1 MKCRVIQTVAT
12 YNNDA
17 EREMAQFLRG
27 LPEGYFVYRELKLD
41 AIPSDKL
48 KGVEQKQPD
57 FVVVSPQL
65 GVMSIE
71 VKDWNLDRN
80 VYEWRD
86 QYEIL
91 RTPRGSIQA
100 ETLTNPAAQADAY
113 LHALIELLKPTG
125 VFVSSIVAFPRITR
139 QGFLNKISRIDLL
152 KNPQSRFLLD
162 LQRTL
167 FKEDLDE
174 HITHPEQPLL
184 AIARKHPQF
193 RSTDVACVT
202 AANDRLLPNTFRIG
216 GATHNDDEQTRLR
229 MISEKQERWIFDQ
242 ARPFMYLLDV
252 AGSGKTNVLISR
264 AIYLVEQALKQS
276 PNAIPRILLTTYN
289 ENLQKNIQRIFQEKV
304 LQSDPR
310 TYERYITI
318 ESIPLVLERIAA
330 DAYELPVA
338 QYRQLYADQADY
350 EDKLLK
356 DVEAAFRA
364 GGTKYQVFD
373 QIFIDEIQDVDDR
386 SLYLLLRL
394 CKARQFFFVG
404 DVGQKIL
411 PRDHDLARHGI
422 DVHQIDLPKSY
433 RMYRTP
439 RYIGKLAYQFA
450 MNDPKVRAEFEMR
463 GYREDAAFASPVNHA
478 AEFRRSDTPAS
489 AIADAIASALTAQY
503 AEDDILVVTSQEQ
516 PKAHEA
522 AFVERGFTF
531 NIGQSLL
538 KGRVTLVDFMNV
550 KGLERQAVF
559 ISGIEDL
566 YYRGKPDGL
575 FWSVDKQVQQ
585 DALSRRKIYVA
596 LTRTM
601 QECIVYYQDITNPFI
616 AELLRINRQISD
628 ERRR

>member
-57 FVVVSPQL
+57 FVVASPQL

-113 LHALIELLKPTG
+113 LRALIELLKPTG

-229 MISEKQERWIFDQ
+229 MISEKQERWIFDL

-264 AIYLVEQALKQS
+264 AIYLVEQALKQT
-276 PNAIPRILLTTYN
+276 PHTVPRILLTTYN

-338 QYRQLYADQADY
+338 EYRQLYADQADY

-450 MNDPKVRAEFEMR
+450 MNDPRVRVEFEMR
-463 GYREDAAFASPVNHA
+463 GYREDATFASPVNHA
-478 AEFRRSDTPAS
+478 AEFRRSDTPAI

-503 AEDDILVVTSQEQ
+503 AEDDILVITSQEQ
-516 PKAHEA
+516 LKAHET

-585 DALSRRKIYVA
+585 DALSRRKIYIA

-601 QECIVYYQDITNPFI
+601 QECIVYYQDMINPFV